1 MDLDSG
7 IIEVDL
13 FPNKVDSRTH
23 PDAAKFRK
31 TLESV
36 ADEYDCTLTSFAVD
50 KGTVSFSFDNNEL
63 MAEILKILQTPLN
76 APPEEK

>member
-13 FPNKVDSRTH
+13 FSEKVDTRTH

-31 TLESV
+31 TLELV
-36 ADEYDCTLTSFAVD
+36 ADEYDCTLISFAVD

-63 MAEILKILQTPLN
+63 MTEILKILQTPLSASN
-76 APPEEK
+76 EEK